1 MKGGVY
7 MFGGPKS
14 DILKAVKRG
23 DHSFVATSLN
33 RMSQRERRR
42 MARMADAHGYETVNV
57 GYRSMTFTKR
67 SAG

>member
-7 MFGGPKS
+7 MFGGPKE
-14 DILKAVKRG
+14 DIRKAVKRG

-33 RMSQRERRR
+33 RMGQRERRKCSQ
-42 MARMADAHGYETVNV
+42 MADLHGYDTVNI

-67 SAG
+67 PAG